1 MIFGFTE
8 EQISDF
14 FLTYGV
20 GAFIL
25 FMLFIIGHLAWE
37 SQGGQV
43 RHLCAVSGPGG
54 GLHRL
59 YGQGRDSVVLGKVIA

>member
-8 EQISDF
+8 EQITDF
-14 FLTYGV
+14 FMTYGI

-37 SQGGQV
+37 SK
-43 RHLCAVSGPGG
+43 A
-54 GLHRL
+54 
-59 YGQGRDSVVLGKVIA
+59 GKVGTFVLFLGLAVGFIGFIAKAVLQWYLEK